1 MQNRAVGLGTLDA
14 KIIFYIRNCPP
25 LAQYQNLTSVKALVA
40 DEIADISRE
49 TGNHWRKIFNV
60 YAKLLFE
67 ISSAQFTSW
76 QHLRDSLLLQAESD
90 HCLLFSAPDF
100 SGADFS
106 GADCSGAD
114 LLSAKPSQK
123 LHIILGK
130 GYAEQLGLCNGCIWL
145 SHDFAINIDLGVI
158 ICPYFDYRQL
168 SNKKITQLSGLIHQ
182 LTAHQLQSKVD
193 G

>member
-1 MQNRAVGLGTLDA
+1 MA
-14 KIIFYIRNCPP
+14 
-25 LAQYQNLTSVKALVA
+25 
-40 DEIADISRE
+40 
-49 TGNHWRKIFNV
+49 KIFNV

-67 ISSAQFTSW
+67 ISPEQFTSW
-76 QHLRDSLLLQAESD
+76 QKLRDSALLQAESD

-100 SGADFS
+100 SE
-106 GADCSGAD
+106 ADCSGVN

-130 GYAEQLGLCNGCIWL
+130 GYAEQLGFCNSCIWL

-168 SNKKITQLSGLIHQ
+168 SNKKITQLSGLIQ
-182 LTAHQLQSKVD
+182 QVTAHQVQSKVD